1 MKSVFKFICCGNVDD
16 GKSTLIGRLLLDT
29 NNVKKDQLED
39 ALKASQKN
47 GSKQIELAMLLD
59 GLLSEREQQI
69 TIDIAHRFFDYQ
81 DIRFHILD
89 CPGHEQ
95 YTKNMAIAAA
105 EANTAIVVIDAL
117 KGIKPQTL
125 KHIEIC
131 NLFQIKNILV
141 CLTKTDL
148 LKNSKGQ
155 TDLKKLKP
163 LEKEVQSILKNY
175 NFNYEIIPVS
185 AVTGFN
191 TNFVLKFLYKNAL
204 KHIESEEK
212 NSKQILH
219 VLNSKLFKN
228 TRYYYAKP
236 VFQNKEILNEKFT
249 VYPQNTPV
257 TITENFDNGSFNIL
271 ENVDISKGDCL
282 SNTEVFISNK
292 ISHKSIFFDKKTPS
306 MLFKHGSSIR
316 RVVQLTP
323 SSLELD
329 GELVFNNIEDI
340 KQNGFGIFID
350 ETTKKTLGCAV
361 FSNNQKECAPSMEI
375 INYIIY
381 GATHI
386 KRVQKA
392 LEIKSQ
398 FHPAPFILD
407 PADLKFKIL
416 ATEELIMLAEYI
428 NSQGTST
435 ICLAETPPKKQ
446 NPNCILINLDQ
457 EK

>member
-29 NNVKKDQLED
+29 NNVKKDQLDD
-39 ALKASQKN
+39 ALKASKKN
-47 GSKQIELAMLLD
+47 GSNQIELAMLLD

-105 EANTAIVVIDAL
+105 EANTAIVVIDAI

-131 NLFQIKNILV
+131 NLFQIKNILI
-141 CLTKTDL
+141 CFTKTDL
-148 LKNSKGQ
+148 LKNSKGEI
-155 TDLKKLKP
+155 DLKKLKP
-163 LEKEVQSILKNY
+163 LEKEVQSLLKNY
-175 NFNYEIIPVS
+175 NFNYEIVPIS

-191 TNFVLKFLYKNAL
+191 TDLVLKFLYKNAVE
-204 KHIESEEK
+204 HIEEQEK
-212 NSKQILH
+212 NNNVIMH
-219 VLNSKLFKN
+219 VLASKLFKEN
-228 TRYYYAKP
+228 RYYYAK
-236 VFQNKEILNEKFT
+236 NILPPPEKNPLKLNI
-249 VYPQNTPV
+249 YPQNTTV
-257 TITENFDNGSFNIL
+257 TITKNFDNGCFSIL

-282 SNTEVFISNK
+282 SNTEVLISNK
-292 ISHKSIFFDKKTPS
+292 ISHKSLFFDNNTPS

-323 SSLELD
+323 SMLELD
-329 GELVFNNIEDI
+329 GEIVFNNIKDI

-350 ETTKKTLGCAV
+350 EITKKTLGCAV
-361 FSNNQKECAPSMEI
+361 FSNNQKECDPSMDI
-375 INYIIY
+375 VNYIIY
-381 GATHI
+381 GATHLN
-386 KRVQKA
+386 RVQKA

-416 ATEELIMLAEYI
+416 TTEELIMLAEYI

-435 ICLAETPPKKQ
+435 ICLAETEPKK
-446 NPNCILINLDQ
+446 PTSNCILINLDQ